1 MVIWKFGK
9 TSEAAP
15 PLSTENQWPILDLV
29 IWAKQ
34 FCQTSDHV
42 VINFYEDC
50 ENAEDDGAHLSCLDV
65 PDGDHVPANPLVDED
80 CIRPT

>member
-1 MVIWKFGK
+1 M
-9 TSEAAP
+9 
-15 PLSTENQWPILDLV
+15 LDLV

-50 ENAEDDGAHLSCLDV
+50 ENAEDNVYDNEEDGEDHGEDHEEDDGAHLSRLDV
-65 PDGDHVPANPLVDED
+65 PDSDHVPANHLVDED